1 MAGERGCALVIGASS
16 GIGAEIV
23 VEMAQLGY
31 RVAATARRVD
41 ELKAVKA
48 RADEAADAEVAFV
61 YPHDVTC
68 YDDVPALFAR
78 IVADLG
84 GLDIVVYAAAVMP
97 KVAKD
102 EYEFKKD
109 RQIVEVGL
117 LGAMAWLD
125 QAAGKFARQRFG
137 TICGISSIAG
147 DRGRR
152 AYPAY
157 HATKAALD
165 TFLESLRNRLAPM
178 NVAVVTIKPG
188 FVDTAMT
195 KGLPGLFWL
204 ISAETAAKT
213 IVKHVERRAHTKY
226 VPARWALVALV
237 IKNIPSF
244 IFKKLD
250 I

>member
-1 MAGERGCALVIGASS
+1 MAGERGCALVIGGSS

-23 VEMAQLGY
+23 VELARRGY
-31 RVAATARRVD
+31 RVAATARRAD
-41 ELKAVKA
+41 ELDAVKK
-48 RADEAADAEVAFV
+48 RANAAAGGDVAFV
-61 YPHDVTC
+61 YPHDVTR
-68 YDDVPALFAR
+68 YDDIPALFAR

-84 GLDIVVYAAAVMP
+84 GLDTVVYAAAVMP

-102 EYEFKKD
+102 EYEFQKD

-117 LGAMAWLD
+117 LGALAWLD
-125 QAAGKFARQRFG
+125 QVAVKFAKQRSG

-237 IKNIPSF
+237 IKTIPSF